1 MADCGRGE
9 VIGSPARE
17 GGLQSVL
24 WAGPEQVAGARRSG
38 KTKGTVRTRP
48 VSLELGFAADDFGY
62 LMKLGIPQSAG
73 KTVFGRDPEIKREV
87 LFAGPVLRHSTTLVR
102 RSRLFAEVSA
112 DSDSGFDELS
122 RSLPSY
128 HSVLA
133 AYARAADGRITAP
146 GSEVHIVFRHASVQH
161 W

>member
-1 MADCGRGE
+1 M
-9 VIGSPARE
+9 
-17 GGLQSVL
+17 
-24 WAGPEQVAGARRSG
+24 
-38 KTKGTVRTRP
+38 
-48 VSLELGFAADDFGY
+48 FA
-62 LMKLGIPQSAG
+62 
-73 KTVFGRDPEIKREV
+73 RDPEIKREV

-133 AYARAADGRITAP
+133 
-146 GSEVHIVFRHASVQH
+146 E
-161 W
+161 